1 MKKQYESEEMLKKSN
16 FFSDEFLLVKLVLVD
31 MNYTLELENTS
42 STAHLN
48 MKEIILNQV

>member
-1 MKKQYESEEMLKKSN
+1 MLQTPT
-16 FFSDEFLLVKLVLVD
+16 FFSDDFLLVKLVLRD